1 MHRRSPDASKTPAH
15 SAHSARLEWMALG
28 QLQAAKRNPKQHSS
42 DIGTSI
48 GRFGYVEP
56 IVVDERTGRIVAGHG
71 RREALMAMRARGEA
85 PPAGIR
91 SEGDD
96 WLVPVLRGWAS
107 RSDAEAEAYLLAS
120 NKLTEVGGWDNAQLA
135 ELLKDLGEQDAL
147 DGVGFTDDEIAALL
161 GQVEGMGGG
170 AAGGGTEG
178 LTDPDEV
185 PEEPAEAEV
194 YVKPGELW
202 MLGNH
207 QLLCGDATRAA
218 DIARVMGG
226 AKAQIC
232 WTDPPWNVAYGSANG
247 TSKHQRIAN
256 DDLGAEFP
264 AFCEA
269 FCKGIASV
277 TLPGALLYMAMSAQ
291 EWPTIHRALSAAG
304 FHWSSTIIW
313 AKDSL
318 VLSRKDYHTQYEPI
332 WYGWNG
338 EGPRLHPLEDR
349 QQSDVWQIPR
359 PKRSDEH
366 PTMKPVELV
375 ERSLANSSKPGDL
388 VFEPF
393 SGSGTTLLACEKIGR
408 QCRAIELEPKYVQVA
423 IERWQ
428 AFTGKKAERLS
439 A

>member
-1 MHRRSPDASKTPAH
+1 MTRAKPNPKGTASRTT
-15 SAHSARLEWMALG
+15 RLEWMPLG
-28 QLQAAKRNPKQHSS
+28 QLQCAKRNPKQHSTE
-42 DIGTSI
+42 IGTSI

-56 IVVDERTGRIVAGHG
+56 IVLDERTGRIVAGHG
-71 RREALMAMRARGEA
+71 RREALLAMRMRGEVA
-85 PPAGIR
+85 PSGIR
-91 SEGDD
+91 ADGEE

-120 NKLTEVGGWDNAQLA
+120 NKLTEAGGWDNQMLA

-147 DGVGFTDDEIAALL
+147 DGVGFTDDELEALL
-161 GQVEGMGGG
+161 GGLDGG
-170 AAGGGTEG
+170 AGTEG

-185 PEEPAEAEV
+185 PEEPKEEEV
-194 YVKPGELW
+194 YVKSGEIW
-202 MLGNH
+202 TLGKH
-207 QLLCGDATRAA
+207 IILCGDSTNAK
-218 DIARVMGG
+218 DIARAMDGVQ
-226 AKAQIC
+226 AQLC
-232 WTDPPWNVAYGSANG
+232 WTDPPWNVAYGSATNHP
-247 TSKHQRIAN
+247 SWKSRQIVN
-256 DDLGAEFP
+256 DDLGDKFPEF
-264 AFCEA
+264 CGA

-291 EWPTIHRALSAAG
+291 EWPTIHAALTAAG

-332 WYGWNG
+332 WYGWNA

-349 QQSDVWQIPR
+349 QQSDLWQIAR
-359 PKRSDEH
+359 PKRSEEH

-375 ERSLANSSKPGDL
+375 ERSVANSSRPGE
-388 VFEPF
+388 VVYEPF
-393 SGSGTTLLACEKIGR
+393 SGSGTTILACEKTGR
-408 QCRAIELEPKYVQVA
+408 QCRALELEPKYVQVA

-428 AFTGKKAERLS
+428 NFTGKKAQRGG

>member
-1 MHRRSPDASKTPAH
+1 MMTNTH
-15 SAHSARLEWMALG
+15 RLEWMSLG
-28 QLQAAKRNPKQHSS
+28 QLQAATRNPKQHSS
-42 DIGTSI
+42 EIGTSI

-56 IVVDERTGRIVAGHG
+56 IVLDERTGRIVAGHG
-71 RREALMAMRARGEA
+71 RREALLAMRLRREA
-85 PPAGIR
+85 PPCGVRA
-91 SEGDD
+91 EGDD

-120 NKLTEVGGWDNAQLA
+120 NKLTEAGGWDEQALA
-135 ELLKDLGEQDAL
+135 ELLKDLDAQGAL
-147 DGVGFTDDEIAALL
+147 DGVGFADDELEALIR
-161 GQVEGMGGG
+161 QAEG
-170 AAGGGTEG
+170 AGGGTEG
-178 LTDPDEV
+178 LTDPDEAP
-185 PEEPAEAEV
+185 PEPEDEEV

-202 MLGNH
+202 VLGKH
-207 QLLCGDATRAA
+207 QILCGDSTSAK

-226 AKAQIC
+226 GKAQLC
-232 WTDPPWNVAYGSANG
+232 WTDPPWNVAYGSTADHP
-247 TSKHQRIAN
+247 SWKHRQIAN
-256 DDLGAEFP
+256 DDLGDKFP
-264 AFCEA
+264 QFCQA

-277 TLPGALLYMAMSAQ
+277 TLPGSLVYMAMSAQ
-291 EWPTIHRALSAAG
+291 EWPTIHGALSAAG

-332 WYGWNG
+332 WYGWNA

-349 QQSDVWQIPR
+349 QQSDLWQIPR

-375 ERSLANSSKPGDL
+375 ERSIANSSKSGDL
-388 VFEPF
+388 VYEPF
-393 SGSGTTLLACEKIGR
+393 SGSGTTLLACERTGR

-428 AFTGKKAERLS
+428 NFTGKKAQRRGP
-439 A
+439 